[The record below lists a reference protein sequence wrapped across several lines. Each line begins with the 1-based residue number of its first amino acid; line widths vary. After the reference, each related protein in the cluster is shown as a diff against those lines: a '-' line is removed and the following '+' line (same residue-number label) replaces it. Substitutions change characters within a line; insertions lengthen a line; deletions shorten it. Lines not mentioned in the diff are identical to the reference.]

1 MYAKGTGVARDLAA
15 AYVWL
20 DRAATRAAAAF
31 ARDYAAKERDRIAAT
46 MSEADRVKARQMAG
60 P

>member
-1 MYAKGTGVARDLAA
+1 MYAKGTGVTRDLAA
-15 AYVWL
+15 AYMWL

-46 MSEADRVKARQMAG
+46 MSEAELAKAHQLAEQ
-60 P
+60 